1 MRKECVNKKV
11 IIMLS
16 FLSDLPDLVLVILGF
31 IFLIFGGESVVQG
44 AITIARK
51 MNVSPL
57 LIGFT
62 IVAVGTSLP
71 ELAVTLNAVSSN
83 SQDLVDL
90 AVGGVLGSN
99 VANVMLVLGTAAMLG
114 ACDKPGVGIKKDAMA
129 VIMASIILLVTVLMG
144 EVTQIIGILMVVAL
158 ISYYAYS
165 YNYSKKLG
173 LDEELEETWM
183 GENMLLAMMV
193 TILGGAMIVLG
204 AESLIEGS
212 KGIADS
218 FGISES
224 IVGLSVIALG
234 TSLPELA
241 VTMVAALRG
250 HKGVAIGNVLGSNVI
265 NILGILGISSAYAGG
280 ITVSEEFA
288 GRDIWIV
295 MVTSGLVAIML
306 LNERKIT
313 KTLGVTMVIGYLSY
327 MVLLYTL

>member
-1 MRKECVNKKV
+1 MMNFL
-11 IIMLS
+11 LS
-16 FLSDLPDLVLVILGF
+16 LPDLVLVILGF

-71 ELAVTLNAVSSN
+71 ELAVTINAVSSN
-83 SQDLVDL
+83 SQELVDL

-114 ACDKPGVGIKKDAMA
+114 ACEKPGVEIKKDAIA
-129 VIMASIILLVTVLMG
+129 VIMASIILLVTVVMG
-144 EVTQIIGILMVVAL
+144 EITQIVGILMIIAL
-158 ISYYAYS
+158 ISYYIYS

-183 GENMLLAMMV
+183 GENLLLAMII

-204 AESLIEGS
+204 AELLIEGS
-212 KGIADS
+212 VGIADS

-241 VTMVAALRG
+241 VTMIAALRG

-280 ITVSEEFA
+280 ILVSEEFA
-288 GRDIWIV
+288 GRDIWV
-295 MVTSGLVAIML
+295 VLVTSGLVAAML

-313 KTLGVTMVIGYLSY
+313 KTLGVIMVIGYLSY
-327 MVLLYTL
+327 MTLLYTI

>member
-1 MRKECVNKKV
+1 MMNFL
-11 IIMLS
+11 LS
-16 FLSDLPDLVLVILGF
+16 LPDLVLVILGF

-71 ELAVTLNAVSSN
+71 ELAVTINAVSSN
-83 SQDLVDL
+83 SQELVDL

-114 ACDKPGVGIKKDAMA
+114 ACDKPGVEIKKDAIA
-129 VIMASIILLVTVLMG
+129 VIMASIILLVTVVRG
-144 EVTQIIGILMVVAL
+144 EITQIIGILMIIAL
-158 ISYYAYS
+158 ISYYVYS

-183 GENMLLAMMV
+183 GENLLLAMMI

-204 AESLIEGS
+204 AELLIEGS
-212 KGIADS
+212 VGIADS

-241 VTMVAALRG
+241 VTMIAALRG

-280 ITVSEEFA
+280 ILVSEEFA
-288 GRDIWIV
+288 GRDIWV
-295 MVTSGLVAIML
+295 VLVTSGLVAAML

-313 KTLGVTMVIGYLSY
+313 KTLGVVMVIGYLSY
-327 MVLLYTL
+327 MTLLYTI

>member
-1 MRKECVNKKV
+1 
-11 IIMLS
+11 MLS

-83 SQDLVDL
+83 NQDLVDL

-129 VIMASIILLVTVLMG
+129 VIMASIILLFTVLMG
-144 EVTQIIGILMVVAL
+144 EVTQIIGILMVIAL

-183 GENMLLAMMV
+183 GENMLLAMIV
-193 TILGGAMIVLG
+193 TIVGGAMIVLG
-204 AESLIEGS
+204 AELLIEGS

-280 ITVSEEFA
+280 IIVSEEFA

-295 MVTSGLVAIML
+295 MITSGLVAIML

-327 MVLLYTL
+327 MILLYTI

>member
-1 MRKECVNKKV
+1 MNFL
-11 IIMLS
+11 LS
-16 FLSDLPDLVLVILGF
+16 LPDLVLVILGF

-62 IVAVGTSLP
+62 IVAIGTSLP
-71 ELAVTLNAVSSN
+71 ELAVTINAVSSN
-83 SQDLVDL
+83 SQELVDL

-114 ACDKPGVGIKKDAMA
+114 ACEKPGVEIKKDAMA
-129 VIMASIILLVTVLMG
+129 VIMASIILLVTVVMG
-144 EVTQIIGILMVVAL
+144 EITQIVGILMIIAL
-158 ISYYAYS
+158 ISYYIYS

-183 GENMLLAMMV
+183 GENLLLAMMI

-204 AESLIEGS
+204 AELLIEGS
-212 KGIADS
+212 VGIADS

-241 VTMVAALRG
+241 VTMIAALRG

-280 ITVSEEFA
+280 ILVSEEFA
-288 GRDIWIV
+288 GRDIWV
-295 MVTSGLVAIML
+295 VLVTSGLVATML

-313 KTLGVTMVIGYLSY
+313 KTLGVIMVIGYLSY
-327 MVLLYTL
+327 MTLLYTI

>member
-1 MRKECVNKKV
+1 
-11 IIMLS
+11 
-16 FLSDLPDLVLVILGF
+16 
-31 IFLIFGGESVVQG
+31 
-44 AITIARK
+44 
-51 MNVSPL
+51 
-57 LIGFT
+57 
-62 IVAVGTSLP
+62 
-71 ELAVTLNAVSSN
+71 
-83 SQDLVDL
+83 
-90 AVGGVLGSN
+90 
-99 VANVMLVLGTAAMLG
+99 MLVLGTAAMLG

-129 VIMASIILLVTVLMG
+129 VIMASIILLFTVLMG
-144 EVTQIIGILMVVAL
+144 EVTQIIGILMVIAL

-204 AESLIEGS
+204 AELLIEGS

-265 NILGILGISSAYAGG
+265 NILGILGISSTYAGG
-280 ITVSEEFA
+280 IIVSEEFA

-295 MVTSGLVAIML
+295 MITSGLVAVML

-313 KTLGVTMVIGYLSY
+313 KSLGMTMVIGYLSY
-327 MVLLYTL
+327 MVLLYM

>member
-1 MRKECVNKKV
+1 
-11 IIMLS
+11 
-16 FLSDLPDLVLVILGF
+16 
-31 IFLIFGGESVVQG
+31 
-44 AITIARK
+44 

-71 ELAVTLNAVSSN
+71 ELAVTINAVSSN
-83 SQDLVDL
+83 SQELVDL

-114 ACDKPGVGIKKDAMA
+114 ACDKPGVEIKKDAIA
-129 VIMASIILLVTVLMG
+129 VIMASIILLVTVVRG
-144 EVTQIIGILMVVAL
+144 EITQIVGILMIIAL
-158 ISYYAYS
+158 ISYYVYS

-183 GENMLLAMMV
+183 GENLLLAMMI

-204 AESLIEGS
+204 AELLIEGS
-212 KGIADS
+212 VGIADS

-241 VTMVAALRG
+241 VTMIAALRG

-280 ITVSEEFA
+280 ILVSEEFA
-288 GRDIWIV
+288 GRDIWV
-295 MVTSGLVAIML
+295 VLVTSGLVAAML

-313 KTLGVTMVIGYLSY
+313 KTLGVVMVIGYLSY
-327 MVLLYTL
+327 MTLLYTI

>member
-1 MRKECVNKKV
+1 MMNFL
-11 IIMLS
+11 LS
-16 FLSDLPDLVLVILGF
+16 LPDLVLVILGF

-71 ELAVTLNAVSSN
+71 ELAVTINAVSSN
-83 SQDLVDL
+83 SQELVDL

-114 ACDKPGVGIKKDAMA
+114 ACEKPGVEIKKDAMA
-129 VIMASIILLVTVLMG
+129 VIMASIILLVTVVMG
-144 EVTQIIGILMVVAL
+144 EITQIVGILMIIAL
-158 ISYYAYS
+158 ISYYIYS

-183 GENMLLAMMV
+183 GENLLLAMII

-204 AESLIEGS
+204 AELLIEGS
-212 KGIADS
+212 VGIADS

-241 VTMVAALRG
+241 VTMIAALRG

-280 ITVSEEFA
+280 ILVSEEFA
-288 GRDIWIV
+288 GRDIWV
-295 MVTSGLVAIML
+295 VLVTSGLVATML
-306 LNERKIT
+306 LNEQKIT
-313 KTLGVTMVIGYLSY
+313 KTLGVIMVIGYLSY
-327 MVLLYTL
+327 MTLLYTI

>member
-1 MRKECVNKKV
+1 
-11 IIMLS
+11 MLS

-83 SQDLVDL
+83 SPDLVDL

-204 AESLIEGS
+204 AELLIEGS

-265 NILGILGISSAYAGG
+265 NILGILGISSTYAGG
-280 ITVSEEFA
+280 IIVSEEFA

-295 MVTSGLVAIML
+295 MITSGLVAVML

-313 KTLGVTMVIGYLSY
+313 KSLGMTMVIGYLSY
-327 MVLLYTL
+327 MVLLYT

>member
-1 MRKECVNKKV
+1 
-11 IIMLS
+11 MLS

-83 SQDLVDL
+83 NQDLVDL

-144 EVTQIIGILMVVAL
+144 KVTQIIGIFMVIAL
-158 ISYYAYS
+158 ISYYVYS

-204 AESLIEGS
+204 AELLIEGS

-265 NILGILGISSAYAGG
+265 NILGILGISSTYAGE
-280 ITVSEEFA
+280 IIVSEEFA

-295 MVTSGLVAIML
+295 MITSGLVAVML

-313 KTLGVTMVIGYLSY
+313 KSLGMTMVIGYLSY
-327 MVLLYTL
+327 MVLLYT

>member
-1 MRKECVNKKV
+1 
-11 IIMLS
+11 MLS

-83 SQDLVDL
+83 NPDLVDL

-280 ITVSEEFA
+280 IIVSEEFA

>member
-1 MRKECVNKKV
+1 MMNFL
-11 IIMLS
+11 LS
-16 FLSDLPDLVLVILGF
+16 LPDLVLVILGF

-71 ELAVTLNAVSSN
+71 ELAVTINAVSSN
-83 SQDLVDL
+83 SQELVDL

-114 ACDKPGVGIKKDAMA
+114 ACEKPGVEIKKDAIA
-129 VIMASIILLVTVLMG
+129 VIMASIILLVTVVMG
-144 EVTQIIGILMVVAL
+144 EITQIVGILMIIAL
-158 ISYYAYS
+158 ISYYIYS

-183 GENMLLAMMV
+183 GENLLLAMMI

-204 AESLIEGS
+204 AELLIEGS
-212 KGIADS
+212 VGIADS

-241 VTMVAALRG
+241 VTMIAALRG

-280 ITVSEEFA
+280 ILVSEEFA
-288 GRDIWIV
+288 GRDIWV
-295 MVTSGLVAIML
+295 VLVTSGLIAAML

-313 KTLGVTMVIGYLSY
+313 KTLGVVMVIGYLSY
-327 MVLLYTL
+327 MTLLYTI

>member
-1 MRKECVNKKV
+1 
-11 IIMLS
+11 MLS

-83 SQDLVDL
+83 NQDLVDL

-114 ACDKPGVGIKKDAMA
+114 ACDKPGVGIKKDALA
-129 VIMASIILLVTVLMG
+129 VIMASIILLFTVLMG
-144 EVTQIIGILMVVAL
+144 EVTQIIGILMVIAL

-173 LDEELEETWM
+173 LDEELEETWI
-183 GENMLLAMMV
+183 GENMLLAMIV

-204 AESLIEGS
+204 AELLIEGS

-265 NILGILGISSAYAGG
+265 NILGILGISSTYAGG
-280 ITVSEEFA
+280 IIVSEEFA

-295 MVTSGLVAIML
+295 MITSGLVAIML

-313 KTLGVTMVIGYLSY
+313 KTLGATMVIGYLSY

>member
-1 MRKECVNKKV
+1 
-11 IIMLS
+11 MLS

-83 SQDLVDL
+83 SPDLVDL

-280 ITVSEEFA
+280 IIVSEEFA

-327 MVLLYTL
+327 MVLLYT

>member
-1 MRKECVNKKV
+1 MMNFL
-11 IIMLS
+11 LS
-16 FLSDLPDLVLVILGF
+16 LPDLVLVILGF

-71 ELAVTLNAVSSN
+71 ELAVTINAVSSN
-83 SQDLVDL
+83 SQELVDL

-114 ACDKPGVGIKKDAMA
+114 ACEKPGVEIKKDAVA
-129 VIMASIILLVTVLMG
+129 VIMASIILLVTVVMG
-144 EVTQIIGILMVVAL
+144 EITQIVGILMIIAL
-158 ISYYAYS
+158 ISYYIYS

-183 GENMLLAMMV
+183 GENLLLALII

-204 AESLIEGS
+204 AELLIEGS
-212 KGIADS
+212 VGIADS

-241 VTMVAALRG
+241 VTMIAALRG

-280 ITVSEEFA
+280 ILVSEEFA
-288 GRDIWIV
+288 GRDIWV
-295 MVTSGLVAIML
+295 VLVTSGLVATML

-313 KTLGVTMVIGYLSY
+313 KTLGVIMVIGYLSY
-327 MVLLYTL
+327 MTLLYTI

>member
-1 MRKECVNKKV
+1 
-11 IIMLS
+11 MLS

-83 SQDLVDL
+83 NQDLVDL

-144 EVTQIIGILMVVAL
+144 KVTQIIGIFMVIAL
-158 ISYYAYS
+158 ISYYVYS

-173 LDEELEETWM
+173 LDEELEETWI

-193 TILGGAMIVLG
+193 TILGGAMIVMG
-204 AESLIEGS
+204 AELLIEGS

-280 ITVSEEFA
+280 IIVSEEFA

-295 MVTSGLVAIML
+295 MITSGLVAVML

-313 KTLGVTMVIGYLSY
+313 KSLGMTMVIGYLSY
-327 MVLLYTL
+327 MVLLYT

>member
-1 MRKECVNKKV
+1 MMNFL
-11 IIMLS
+11 LS
-16 FLSDLPDLVLVILGF
+16 LPDLVLVILGF

-71 ELAVTLNAVSSN
+71 ELAVTINAVSSN
-83 SQDLVDL
+83 SQELVDL

-114 ACDKPGVGIKKDAMA
+114 ACDKPGVEIKKDAIA
-129 VIMASIILLVTVLMG
+129 VIMASIILLVTVVRG
-144 EVTQIIGILMVVAL
+144 EITQIVGILMIIAL
-158 ISYYAYS
+158 ISYYVFS

-183 GENMLLAMMV
+183 GENLLLAMMI

-204 AESLIEGS
+204 AELLIEGS
-212 KGIADS
+212 VGIADS

-241 VTMVAALRG
+241 VTMIAALRG

-280 ITVSEEFA
+280 ILVSEEFA
-288 GRDIWIV
+288 GRDIWV
-295 MVTSGLVAIML
+295 VLVTSGLVAAML

-313 KTLGVTMVIGYLSY
+313 KTLGVVMVIGYLSY
-327 MVLLYTL
+327 MTLLYTI

>member
-1 MRKECVNKKV
+1 
-11 IIMLS
+11 MLS

-83 SQDLVDL
+83 SPDLVDL

-280 ITVSEEFA
+280 IIVSEEFA

>member
-1 MRKECVNKKV
+1 MRKECVNKSV

-114 ACDKPGVGIKKDAMA
+114 ACDKPGLGIKKDAMV
-129 VIMASIILLVTVLMG
+129 VIMATIILLVTVLMG

-193 TILGGAMIVLG
+193 SILGGAMIVLG
-204 AESLIEGS
+204 AELLIEGS

-241 VTMVAALRG
+241 VTMIAALRG

-265 NILGILGISSAYAGG
+265 NILGILGISSTYAGG
-280 ITVSEEFA
+280 IIVSEEFA

-295 MVTSGLVAIML
+295 MITSGLVAIML

-313 KTLGVTMVIGYLSY
+313 KTLGVTMVVGYLSY
-327 MVLLYTL
+327 MVLLYT

>member
-1 MRKECVNKKV
+1 
-11 IIMLS
+11 MLS

-83 SQDLVDL
+83 NQDLVDL

-129 VIMASIILLVTVLMG
+129 VIMASIILLFTVLMG
-144 EVTQIIGILMVVAL
+144 EVTQIIGILMVIAL

-204 AESLIEGS
+204 AELLIEGS

-265 NILGILGISSAYAGG
+265 NILGILGISSTYAGG
-280 ITVSEEFA
+280 IIVSEEFA

-295 MVTSGLVAIML
+295 MITSGLVAVML

-313 KTLGVTMVIGYLSY
+313 KSLGMTMVIGYLSY
-327 MVLLYTL
+327 MVLLYI

>member
-1 MRKECVNKKV
+1 
-11 IIMLS
+11 MLS

-83 SQDLVDL
+83 NQDLVDL

-129 VIMASIILLVTVLMG
+129 VIMASIILLFTVLMG
-144 EVTQIIGILMVVAL
+144 EVTQIIGILMVIAL

-173 LDEELEETWM
+173 LDEELEETWI
-183 GENMLLAMMV
+183 GENMLLAMIV

-204 AESLIEGS
+204 AELLIEGS

-280 ITVSEEFA
+280 IIVSEEFA

-295 MVTSGLVAIML
+295 MITSGLVAIML

>member
-1 MRKECVNKKV
+1 MNFL
-11 IIMLS
+11 LS
-16 FLSDLPDLVLVILGF
+16 LPDLVLVILGF

-71 ELAVTLNAVSSN
+71 ELAVTINAVSSN
-83 SQDLVDL
+83 SQELVDL

-114 ACDKPGVGIKKDAMA
+114 ACEKPGVEIKKDAMA
-129 VIMASIILLVTVLMG
+129 VIMASIILLVTVVMG
-144 EVTQIIGILMVVAL
+144 EITQIVGILMIIAL
-158 ISYYAYS
+158 ISYYIYS

-183 GENMLLAMMV
+183 GENLLLAMMI

-204 AESLIEGS
+204 AELLIEGS
-212 KGIADS
+212 VGIADS

-241 VTMVAALRG
+241 VTMIAALRG

-280 ITVSEEFA
+280 ILVSEEFA
-288 GRDIWIV
+288 GRDIWV
-295 MVTSGLVAIML
+295 VLVTSGLIAAML

-313 KTLGVTMVIGYLSY
+313 KTLGVVMVIGYLSY
-327 MVLLYTL
+327 MTLLYTI

>member
-1 MRKECVNKKV
+1 MMNFL
-11 IIMLS
+11 LS
-16 FLSDLPDLVLVILGF
+16 LPDLVLVILGF

-71 ELAVTLNAVSSN
+71 ELAVRINAVSSN
-83 SQDLVDL
+83 SQELVDL

-99 VANVMLVLGTAAMLG
+99 VADVMLVLGTAAMLG
-114 ACDKPGVGIKKDAMA
+114 ACEKPGVEIKKDAMA
-129 VIMASIILLVTVLMG
+129 VIMASIILLVTVVMG
-144 EVTQIIGILMVVAL
+144 EITQIVGILMIIAL
-158 ISYYAYS
+158 ISYYIYS

-183 GENMLLAMMV
+183 GENLLLAMMI

-204 AESLIEGS
+204 AELLIEGS
-212 KGIADS
+212 VGIADS

-241 VTMVAALRG
+241 VTMIAALRG

-280 ITVSEEFA
+280 ILVSEEFA
-288 GRDIWIV
+288 GRDIWV
-295 MVTSGLVAIML
+295 VLVTSGLVAAML

-313 KTLGVTMVIGYLSY
+313 KTLGVIMVIGYLSY
-327 MVLLYTL
+327 MILLYTI